1 MQLYLFEK
9 VIFGFETLLF
19 RATVMERVGTN
30 HVLIA
35 LKNTDKMLQ
44 PGNYKQDNCLID
56 KYAAFATS

>member
-30 HVLIA
+30 HVLFYVFEKYRKNVA
-35 LKNTDKMLQ
+35 TWELKTGLLSDKR
-44 PGNYKQDNCLID
+44 
-56 KYAAFATS
+56 